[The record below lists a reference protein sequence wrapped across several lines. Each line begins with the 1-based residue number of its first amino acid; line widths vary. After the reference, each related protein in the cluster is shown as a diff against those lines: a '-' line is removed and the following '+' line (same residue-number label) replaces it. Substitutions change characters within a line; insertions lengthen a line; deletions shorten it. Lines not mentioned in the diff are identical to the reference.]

1 MITIIASQRC
11 RRRYPMLGKVNT
23 GSSRYWEIV
32 DRNLGQTVD
41 IRNVSIKRNNGRFF
55 KIIDMFNIRSFRR
68 WKRGSRMILE
78 N

>member
-1 MITIIASQRC
+1 M
-11 RRRYPMLGKVNT
+11 
-23 GSSRYWEIV
+23 

-68 WKRGSRMILE
+68 WMILE